1 MKQKKKQK
9 LQIIR
14 VRNKTAE
21 AYQYQAY
28 KDGWILEVINEYD
41 EHYVAK
47 VLTGSVEHTDSVM
60 AVHKGDCELLTLG
73 SYEEA
78 GPPTMTL

>member
-1 MKQKKKQK
+1 MKQENKQAPK
-9 LQIIR
+9 LIR
-14 VRNKTAE
+14 VRNKTATE
-21 AYQYQAY
+21 YQYEAY
-28 KDGWILEVINEYD
+28 KDGWVLEVINEYD

-73 SYEEA
+73 SYKDN
-78 GPPTMTL
+78 GTSSMTV

>member
-1 MKQKKKQK
+1 MKQKRKQK

-14 VRNKTAE
+14 VRNKTATE
-21 AYQYQAY
+21 YQYEAY
-28 KDGWILEVINEYD
+28 KDGWVLEVINEYD

-60 AVHKGDCELLTLG
+60 AVHKSDCELLTLG
-73 SYEEA
+73 SYDSD
-78 GPPTMTL
+78 GPITMTL